1 MIDRDKFVKTLCKDL
16 DDLKDMPQSPKSVSI
31 EKVILF
37 LVDKV
42 KEGNFRGII
51 SVKINDNEIYT
62 PRIDQ
67 YEIMVESTYKYL
79 DS

>member
-1 MIDRDKFVKTLCKDL
+1 MIDRDKFIKVLCKEL
-16 DDLKDMPQSPKSVSI
+16 DDLRELPQSPKSVSI

-37 LVDKV
+37 LLDKV

-51 SVKINDNEIYT
+51 SVKINDSEVFA

-67 YEIMVESTYKYL
+67 HEVMVESTYKYL

>member
-1 MIDRDKFVKTLCKDL
+1 MIDRDKFIKTLCKEL
-16 DDLKDMPQSPKSVSI
+16 DSLKEMPQSPKSVSV

-37 LVDKV
+37 LIDKV

-51 SVKINDNEIYT
+51 SVKINDSEIFT

-67 YEIMVESTYKYL
+67 HEVLVESAYKHL
-79 DS
+79 DV